1 MTMLILRSE
10 QDLPVSIRHVS
21 HLITSAQVD
30 IRVATMEDT
39 TVPSRIRTAFSETA
53 LVHQGLANKL
63 HKIGELES
71 FNINTYRKR
80 ILTLEQLYQE
90 GHRNLIRI
98 ANDKLPKSSEL
109 RDTLL
114 PLLVKEAERQW
125 FDEIQVSSS
134 YRMER
139 IQALLDAKSLSQVT
153 SILPIDGW
161 TPYDFVSEA
170 LRDIRFAP
178 VIVSE
183 FDKVPT
189 KETPFDKFIEKN
201 EKTFLEMLKLRVT
214 HEMTEIFVPVM
225 RAEYHK
231 LFVPNDDVEILNAN
245 CPEIIKAAASRG
257 AGAKLIKEFFESEVT
272 RAREYLEEQ

>member
-1 MTMLILRSE
+1 MLILRNE

-21 HLITSAQVD
+21 HLITNAQVD
-30 IRVATMEDT
+30 IRVAIMEDT

-63 HKIGELES
+63 HKIGELDS

-80 ILTLEQLYQE
+80 ILILEQMYQE

-98 ANDKLPKSSEL
+98 ANDKLPKNSEL

-114 PLLVKEAERQW
+114 PLLIKEAERQW

-161 TPYDFVSEA
+161 TPYDFVKEA
-170 LRDIRFAP
+170 LQDIRFGS
-178 VIVSE
+178 VLVTE
-183 FDKVPT
+183 YNKVPT
-189 KETPFDKFIEKN
+189 KETSFEKFIDMN
-201 EKTFLEMLKLRVT
+201 EKTFMEMLKLRVI
-214 HEMTEIFVPVM
+214 HEMTEIFLPSM
-225 RAEYHK
+225 KSEYHK

-257 AGAKLIKEFFESEVT
+257 AGAKLIKEFFESEVN
-272 RAREYLEEQ
+272 RVREYLEQQ

>member
-1 MTMLILRSE
+1 
-10 QDLPVSIRHVS
+10 
-21 HLITSAQVD
+21 
-30 IRVATMEDT
+30 
-39 TVPSRIRTAFSETA
+39 
-53 LVHQGLANKL
+53 
-63 HKIGELES
+63 
-71 FNINTYRKR
+71 
-80 ILTLEQLYQE
+80 
-90 GHRNLIRI
+90 
-98 ANDKLPKSSEL
+98 
-109 RDTLL
+109 
-114 PLLVKEAERQW
+114 
-125 FDEIQVSSS
+125 
-134 YRMER
+134 MER

-225 RAEYHK
+225 RDEYRK
-231 LFVPNDDVEILNAN
+231 LFVPNDDVEILIAN

-272 RAREYLEEQ
+272 RAREYLEER

>member
-1 MTMLILRSE
+1 MLILRNE

-21 HLITSAQVD
+21 HLITNAQVD
-30 IRVATMEDT
+30 IRVAIMEDT
-39 TVPSRIRTAFSETA
+39 TVPSRIRTAVSETA
-53 LVHQGLANKL
+53 LVHPGLAHKL
-63 HKIGELES
+63 HKIGELDS

-80 ILTLEQLYQE
+80 ILILEQMYQE

-98 ANDKLPKSSEL
+98 ANDKLPKNSEL

-114 PLLVKEAERQW
+114 PLLIKEAERQW

-161 TPYDFVSEA
+161 TQYDFVKEA
-170 LRDIRFAP
+170 LQDIRFGS
-178 VIVSE
+178 VLVTE
-183 FDKVPT
+183 YNKVPT
-189 KETPFDKFIEKN
+189 KETSFEKFIDMN
-201 EKTFLEMLKLRVT
+201 EKTFMEMLKLRVI

-225 RAEYHK
+225 KAEYHK

-257 AGAKLIKEFFESEVT
+257 AGAKLIKEFFESEVN
-272 RAREYLEEQ
+272 RVREYLEQQ